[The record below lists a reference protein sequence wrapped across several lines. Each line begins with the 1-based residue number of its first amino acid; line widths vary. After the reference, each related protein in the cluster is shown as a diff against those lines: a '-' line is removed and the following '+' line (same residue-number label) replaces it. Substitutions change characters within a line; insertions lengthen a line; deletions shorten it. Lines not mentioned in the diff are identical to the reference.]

1 MSASVVDPA
10 VKAQARELLNLIDAS
25 PSPWHAVATMETRL
39 SMHGFRRL
47 EECERWTLR
56 SGGRCYVVRDDSSI
70 IAFVVGAGALA
81 ETGFRIVGAHT
92 DSPGLRVKPNGPN
105 RAGRMA
111 RLGVEVY
118 GGPILATFTDRDLS
132 LAGRITLSNESG
144 RLDTRLVDF
153 DRPLVRLPNLA
164 IHMNRKV
171 NEEGL
176 RLDKQKELP
185 VILSVLEESLSP
197 RDQFLELLSERLG
210 CAPDTILSWD
220 LNLYDTQ
227 KGAFWGPGDTF
238 LADSQLDNLTSCHAA
253 LVALLDDAAL
263 NAESTAVC
271 AFFDHEEIGSQSMK
285 GADGR
290 FLPDILER
298 IAFGLK
304 VDPEGYKRALACSFL
319 VSADM
324 AHAWQPNFPAAYEPD
339 HHVIVNDGPV
349 IKVNANLRYTSESV
363 SEAIFMHLC
372 ERVDVPCQKYSH
384 RTDIPCGST
393 IGPMASAGLGIRSVD
408 VGSPMWAM
416 HSIRESAGALDHTY
430 MIKVL
435 RCFFSSDVL

>member
-1 MSASVVDPA
+1 MSTSFLDAA
-10 VKAQARELLNLIDAS
+10 VKTQAQELLDFIDAS

-39 SMHGFRRL
+39 SLHGFGRL
-47 EECERWTLR
+47 EETDRWMLR
-56 SGGRCYVVRDDSSI
+56 PGCRYYVVRDDSSI
-70 IAFVVGAGALA
+70 IAFVVGAGALT

-105 RAGRMA
+105 RAGRMV

-118 GGPILATFTDRDLS
+118 GGPILATFTDRDLG
-132 LAGRITLSNESG
+132 LAGRVTLNDEHG
-144 RLDTRLVDF
+144 TLETRLVDF
-153 DRPLVRLPNLA
+153 ERPLVRLPNLA

-197 RDQFLELLSERLG
+197 RDRFLELLSARLG
-210 CAPDTILSWD
+210 CEPDAILSWD

-227 KGAFWGPGDTF
+227 KGAFWGPDEQF
-238 LADSQLDNLTSCHAA
+238 LADSQLDNLASCHAA
-253 LVALLDDAAL
+253 LVALLDDGVLGAD
-263 NAESTAVC
+263 STAVC

-290 FLPDILER
+290 LLPDILER
-298 IAFGLK
+298 IAFGLN
-304 VDPEGYKRALACSFL
+304 VDPEGYKQALARSFL

-339 HHVIVNDGPV
+339 HHDIVNDGPV

-363 SEAIFMHLC
+363 SEAVFMHLC
-372 ERVDVPCQKYSH
+372 RQVDVPCQKYSH

-393 IGPMASAGLGIRSVD
+393 IGPMASAALGIRSVD
-408 VGSPMWAM
+408 VGNPMWAM
-416 HSIRESAGALDHTY
+416 HSVRESAGALDHTY

-435 RCFFSSDVL
+435 RCFFSSHAL